1 MKLEILELDD
11 KNNKIIFKFN
21 NVLYEI
27 DNKTQLIFKVVNN
40 NKKEY
45 VDDKTIEKSVKELLK
60 KQYNSYKKYK
70 SSFCI
75 ALLSITGI
83 KLLLIGTD

>member
-70 SSFCI
+70 SN
-75 ALLSITGI
+75 I
-83 KLLLIGTD
+83 KE

>member
-70 SSFCI
+70 SK
-75 ALLSITGI
+75 I
-83 KLLLIGTD
+83 KE